1 MTEFRKI
8 APAVPQGEPLA
19 AAPQPAQPV
28 PPQPA
33 QPEPVPMALPV
44 IAPQLPPDQ
53 PVNLLNPIVL
63 AYIGDA
69 VFEVYIRQR
78 LIATGSRKPH
88 ELHRAATRYVSAAAQ
103 ARLLQRWGPLLTEE
117 ESDIARRGRNA
128 KSGQPP
134 RGADPGDYRHATG
147 LECLVGYLYYRG
159 ERARLEEL
167 IGLAF
172 GDEQIKPE
180 GSERPGRKEETT

>member
-1 MTEFRKI
+1 MTESRI
-8 APAVPQGEPLA
+8 PTL
-19 AAPQPAQPV
+19 
-28 PPQPA
+28 
-33 QPEPVPMALPV
+33 PMPV
-44 IAPQLPPDQ
+44 IAPELPPDQ

-63 AYIGDA
+63 AYVGDA

-78 LIATGSRKPH
+78 LIASSSRKPH
-88 ELHRAATRYVSAAAQ
+88 ELHKAATRYVSAAAQ
-103 ARLLQRWGPLLTEE
+103 ARLLQRWGAVLTEE
-117 ESDIARRGRNA
+117 EADVARRGRNA

-134 RGADPGDYRHATG
+134 RNADPGDYRHATG

-172 GDEQIKPE
+172 NDEENKPKGSRRPGPE
-180 GSERPGRKEETT
+180 GETT